1 MTRVYQCPNIMPACF
16 PTSTLLFKLRRGE
29 ISMIVKVT
37 HMQLLLNVSEI
48 LAVDVL
54 GQGLPEGRIPSLA
67 EGRPRKGQDQPWAEK

>member
-1 MTRVYQCPNIMPACF
+1 
-16 PTSTLLFKLRRGE
+16 
-29 ISMIVKVT
+29 
-37 HMQLLLNVSEI
+37 MQLLLNVSEI